1 MKIVSDRSLCVGA
14 GQCVMFSPNLFAQD
28 DDDGLVVVLVADIDA
43 SAVEDAKNAVRACP
57 SGAIKLVDD
66 NGEEIF

>member
-14 GQCVMFSPNLFAQD
+14 GQCVMFSPSLFAQD
-28 DDDGLVVVLVADIDA
+28 EDEGLVLVLVADIDK
-43 SAVEDAKNAVRACP
+43 SMVEDARKAVRACP

-66 NGEEIF
+66 DGLEVF